1 VIIRHLGRGAEEEG
15 MELLQLLEAGGGGGS
30 GNPLDPSEPLGRL
43 LASVQSRRDQR
54 RTAGTSAA
62 AAPAG
67 TTAAAV
73 AAAAAGD
80 GVAALSSR
88 AATAK
93 ANKEALDL
101 CERLHLL
108 MREAEREDYELNSRI
123 HAWHSLEQDCLADV
137 GSSANTGTAAAA
149 GATTTTTS
157 SVFSPSHCSGCCGTT
172 LVNLLLLWLRIFQSN
187 PDAVVITKELMDM
200 LLQQDGGNALMSS
213 YKSYQDWRRVAV
225 KEIALK
231 STSGATVV
239 LEELR
244 LRLSVGGSG
253 GGGGGG
259 EHVNCA
265 EILGKI
271 LEHEDTGVTQPFLDL
286 AMQVLETSR
295 E

>member
-1 VIIRHLGRGAEEEG
+1 
-15 MELLQLLEAGGGGGS
+15 
-30 GNPLDPSEPLGRL
+30 
-43 LASVQSRRDQR
+43 
-54 RTAGTSAA
+54 
-62 AAPAG
+62 
-67 TTAAAV
+67 
-73 AAAAAGD
+73 
-80 GVAALSSR
+80 LSSR

-108 MREAEREDYELNSRI
+108 MREAEREAYELNTRI
-123 HAWHSLEQDCLADV
+123 HAWHSLEQDCLADA
-137 GSSANTGTAAAA
+137 GRSANTGTATAAA
-149 GATTTTTS
+149 ATTTTTTTTAPPTATS
-157 SVFSPSHCSGCCGTT
+157 SAFVFSPSHCSGCCGTT

-187 PDAVVITKELMDM
+187 PDCVVITKELMDM
-200 LLQQDGGNALMSS
+200 LLQQDGGNSLMSS
-213 YKSYQDWRRVAV
+213 SKSYQDWRRGAV

-231 STSGATVV
+231 SASGALVV

-244 LRLSVGGSG
+244 LRLSVGGG
-253 GGGGGG
+253 GGSGG

-271 LEHEDTGVTQPFLDL
+271 LEHEDTSVTQPFLDL